1 MLEEG
6 AALKM
11 PLSAA
16 SKCVVPQVIRAPV
29 VEPAVAS
36 MGRAVPA
43 VPTGGAALKM
53 PLFAVA
59 LMLEEVAVLKTP
71 LSAVEKCVVPQVIR
85 APVVK
90 PVAAQMGR
98 AVPAVPVEGAAL
110 KIPLFAA
117 SKCVV
122 PQVIRAPVA
131 EPAAAQMGRAVPAVP
146 TGGAALIRI
155 SPFAAKVVAAAQ

>member
-11 PLSAA
+11 PLS
-16 SKCVVPQVIRAPV
+16 
-29 VEPAVAS
+29 
-36 MGRAVPA
+36 
-43 VPTGGAALKM
+43 
-53 PLFAVA
+53 
-59 LMLEEVAVLKTP
+59 
-71 LSAVEKCVVPQVIR
+71 
-85 APVVK
+85 
-90 PVAAQMGR
+90 
-98 AVPAVPVEGAAL
+98 
-110 KIPLFAA
+110 AA